1 MRKVLVA
8 SLFVVGVVLT
18 AGLSAVAAQQTLA
31 GAGGGLT
38 GRWTVKADFYGTAL
52 YAQLELKDE
61 GGKLT
66 GKFWGDKLEG
76 TVAGNAVH
84 FVAKGE
90 DGGTEECTAT
100 IKDAVISGTFVHKD
114 ADDPEHPDTHSFTAT
129 MAPTRRAGAPQRHE
143 FTPTKFYRQFSA
155 LNEPVLR
162 VAPGDTIHTT
172 TVDAGGT
179 DEKGVTRVLG
189 GNPETGPFFVEGA
202 EPGDTLVVHLT
213 RLRLNR
219 DWAGSDDYMV
229 PRGVDTDWAVKLKD
243 AGKNVRWHLNTA
255 RGVATVEKP
264 TEHLKNYSVPLRPM
278 LGCVATAPPPAAA
291 APGTGDSGGYGGN
304 MDFNEVIE
312 GATVYL
318 PVRTPGAMLYLGD
331 GHAAQGDGELNG
343 NALETSMDVEFTVDV
358 ISGKGVPGPRVES
371 PTHIMAVGLDG
382 SIDDAFRDA
391 TTNMANWLT
400 EKYGLTPSEVA
411 EVMGTSAE
419 YKVSEVADRNAGV
432 VLKISKERLQ
442 GLPAAAPTK

>member
-1 MRKVLVA
+1 MRRALVKL
-8 SLFVVGVVLT
+8 LFIVGVVMA
-18 AGLSAVAAQQTLA
+18 AGLSAAGAQQSA
-31 GAGGGLT
+31 AAASGGLT
-38 GRWTVKADFYGTAL
+38 GRWTVKADFYGTPL
-52 YAQLELKDE
+52 YFQLELKDE

-76 TVAGNAVH
+76 TVTGTAVH
-84 FVAKGE
+84 FLAKGE
-90 DGGTEECTAT
+90 HGDTEECTAT
-100 IKDAVISGTFVHKD
+100 VKGGLISGTFVHKGAED
-114 ADDPEHPDTHSFTAT
+114 TEHPDTHSFTAA
-129 MAPTRRAGAPQRHE
+129 MSPARRAGTPQRHE

-219 DWAGSDDYMV
+219 DWAESDDFIV
-229 PRGVDTDWAVKLKD
+229 PRGVDTEWAVKLKD
-243 AGKNVRWHLNTA
+243 AGKSVRWHLDTA

-278 LGCVATAPPPAAA
+278 LGCVATAPQPASA

-318 PVRTPGAMLYLGD
+318 PVRAPGAMLYLGD

-371 PTHIMAVGLDG
+371 ATHIMAVGLDG

-400 EKYGLTPSEVA
+400 DKYGLTPSEVA

-432 VLKISKERLQ
+432 VVKINKERLQ
-442 GLPAAAPTK
+442 SLAAASPAK